1 MSVHHKL
8 SEALAH
14 RRAGVLLHPTC
25 LPSQHGLL
33 GNSARRFVD
42 FMTEAG
48 LSVWQTLPLGPTHA
62 DLSPYQSLSAH
73 AGNQDFIGLED
84 LAHAGLISE
93 SELDGVES
101 RIHRQSLIA
110 TACERFFNHT
120 EGRFHG
126 LTLADFEAF
135 RTANGDW
142 LEDYCLFCAIREV
155 YPEGSWLSWPPELRN
170 RDPVALEHFS
180 ATHAETLRRLQFE
193 QFLFDFQWS
202 RLREYAHERGILMFG
217 DIPIFVAH
225 DSADVWAAPHL
236 FKLKISGEPEF
247 VAGVP
252 PDYFSPEGQH
262 WGNPLYDWS
271 AMAQDGY
278 QWWISRLETQR
289 HFFDLIRI
297 DHFRGLQA
305 YWEIPAAHPTPKN
318 GYWAAGPGADFLD
331 ACLQQFPDLP
341 LVAENLG
348 MISDDVEALRHH
360 FRLPGMTVI
369 QFGFDG
375 SAANPHLVHNHHRG
389 DLVYS
394 GTHDNDTTLG
404 WYLSLDEHTRKY
416 VDDYLGHSSEP
427 MPWPAIRTAFQ
438 SACQLAV
445 IPMQDLLGLDS
456 RGRFNT
462 PGTTTGNWAWKL
474 DWSSCPPSLAGHIH
488 HLVRLYGR
496 LP

>member
-1 MSVHHKL
+1 MSQTHKYP
-8 SEALAH
+8 EALAR

-42 FMTEAG
+42 FMTESG

-73 AGNQDFIGLED
+73 AGNQDFID
-84 LAHAGLISE
+84 LGELVHAGLISDTE
-93 SELDGVES
+93 LTDSET
-101 RIHRQSLIA
+101 RIERQSVFA
-110 TACERFFNHT
+110 TACDRFFNHT
-120 EGRFHG
+120 EERFHG
-126 LTLADFEAF
+126 PSLAEFEAF
-135 RTANGDW
+135 RKANENW
-142 LEDYCLFCAIREV
+142 LEDYCLFSAIREV
-155 YPEGSWLSWPPELRN
+155 YPEESWLSWPAELRD
-170 RDPVALEHFS
+170 RDPGALERFS
-180 ATHAETLRRLQFE
+180 ATHAETIQRLQFE
-193 QFLFDFQWS
+193 QFLFDHQWH

-236 FKLKISGEPEF
+236 FKLGPSGYPQF

-262 WGNPLYDWS
+262 WGNPLYDWPV
-271 AMAQDGY
+271 MALDGY
-278 QWWISRLETQR
+278 QWWMSRLETQR

-305 YWEIPAAHPTPKN
+305 YWEIPAEHPTPN
-318 GYWAAGPGADFLD
+318 TGYWMAGPGSDFLD
-331 ACLQQFPDLP
+331 ACFRHFPDLP

-348 MISDDVEALRHH
+348 IISDDVETLRHH

-375 SAANPHLVHNHHRG
+375 SAANPHLVHNHRRH

-404 WYLSLDEHTRKY
+404 WYLSLDEHTRDY
-416 VDDYLGHSSEP
+416 VDNYLGHSSEP
-427 MPWPAIRTAFQ
+427 MPWPAIRAAFQ
-438 SACQLAV
+438 SVCQLAV
-445 IPMQDLLGLDS
+445 IPMQDLLGLDAS
-456 RGRFNT
+456 GRFNT
-462 PGTTTGNWAWKL
+462 PGTTSGNWTWKL
-474 DWSSCPPSLAGHIH
+474 DWDHCPASLPARVG

-496 LP
+496 FP